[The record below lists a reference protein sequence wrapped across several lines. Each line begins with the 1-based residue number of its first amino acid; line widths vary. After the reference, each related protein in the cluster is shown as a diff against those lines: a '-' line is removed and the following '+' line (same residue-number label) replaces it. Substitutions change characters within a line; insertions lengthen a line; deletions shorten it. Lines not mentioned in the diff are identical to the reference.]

1 MRKLIPLLFTTL
13 SLSYFSQKNQVAFS
27 GELLYN
33 IEKLSPADSLPA
45 KMLLYAKDSLL
56 KVINFS
62 STIGKQ
68 EMIKH
73 LRLNRSYVLVSTTK
87 GDFAIK
93 TDHNTISDSLQEY
106 TFKKKFGRKKIAG
119 MKAKKALVK
128 INGIDEKF
136 IFYYTPKI
144 NARYSSSYQN
154 LPGLALE
161 YYVVNNNGLYKYT
174 LENIKVS
181 DPPIDIFIIPSA
193 YKKVNLDEFIKQV
206 SAQ

>member
-1 MRKLIPLLFTTL
+1 MRKLILLLFTTL

-93 TDHNTISDSLQEY
+93 TDHNAKIDSLQEY
-106 TFKKKFGRKKIAG
+106 TFKKKIGRKRIAG
-119 MKAKKALVK
+119 MKAKRALVK

-136 IFYYTPKI
+136 NFYYTPKI
-144 NARYSSSYQN
+144 NARLQVRKSVDSTHRYPR
-154 LPGLALE
+154 PGHR
-161 YYVVNNNGLYKYT
+161 
-174 LENIKVS
+174 
-181 DPPIDIFIIPSA
+181 IISA
-193 YKKVNLDEFIKQV
+193 SAHTNQPHTRPTSWQQPARQQAKQ
-206 SAQ
+206 AKH

>member
-1 MRKLIPLLFTTL
+1 MRKLILLLFTTL

-73 LRLNRSYVLVSTTK
+73 LRLNRSYVLVSTTRVILPLK
-87 GDFAIK
+87 QITMPKSIAFRNI
-93 TDHNTISDSLQEY
+93 LL
-106 TFKKKFGRKKIAG
+106 RKKLG
-119 MKAKKALVK
+119 G
-128 INGIDEKF
+128 NE
-136 IFYYTPKI
+136 
-144 NARYSSSYQN
+144 S
-154 LPGLALE
+154 LE
-161 YYVVNNNGLYKYT
+161 
-174 LENIKVS
+174 
-181 DPPIDIFIIPSA
+181 
-193 YKKVNLDEFIKQV
+193 
-206 SAQ
+206 